1 MLHFPSFSGSHQ
13 TRRFFISVNI
23 NIDKKSPKAPLILL
37 ANETKLPQEDSK
49 VKNINIVL
57 QKLYKQRMVKVIWWL
72 LRTEV
77 NRGRFVL
84 IEFIFTSRLVS
95 AL

>member
-49 VKNINIVL
+49 VKNIKIVL
-57 QKLYKQRMVKVIWWL
+57 Q
-72 LRTEV
+72 
-77 NRGRFVL
+77 N
-84 IEFIFTSRLVS
+84 FTNNVGESDLVVF
-95 AL
+95 L